1 MSYSASAVIS
11 RAALTHNYT
20 RIREQVPHASI
31 MAVVKAN
38 AYGHGIVPVSLALP
52 DADSLAVARL
62 EEARQLRD
70 AGVRRPIV
78 LLEGVFDHDDLRAAR
93 ALDCELV
100 VHIEEQITL
109 LRGWRQPGDF
119 AVWLKFDSG
128 MNRLGFDA
136 DSARSAWEALSALA
150 SVRSVRLMS
159 HFASA
164 DEDDAAQTDAQLA
177 RIRRVLDRVPG
188 DISFANSPAALS
200 GHAGLARLRSRDDQR
215 QLWLRPGV
223 ALYGV
228 SPFPTR
234 TAEELGLRPAM
245 SFTARI
251 IAIRDL
257 AAGDRVGYGGRFV
270 APRAMRLGVAAAGY
284 GDGYPR
290 QVPDGTRLLVDGVAG
305 HVAGAVSMDMLA
317 ADVSGVGGVR
327 IGSEVMLWGPGMP
340 VEYVARA
347 VGTIPYELVTRV
359 ADRVERRLV

>member
-11 RAALTHNYT
+11 RAALTHNFDCV
-20 RIREQVPHASI
+20 RRQAPHARI
-31 MAVVKAN
+31 MAIVKAN
-38 AYGHGIVPVSLALP
+38 AYGHGLVPVALALP

-70 AGVRRPIV
+70 AGIRRPIV
-78 LLEGVFDHDDLRAAR
+78 LLEGVFDRDDLREAR
-93 ALDCELV
+93 ALDCEIV
-100 VHIEEQITL
+100 VHIAEQIEL
-109 LRGWRQPGDF
+109 LREWRQPGDF
-119 AVWLKFDSG
+119 AVWLKVDSG

-136 DSARSAWEALSALA
+136 DSARPAWEALSAIHG
-150 SVRSVRLMS
+150 VRSVRLMS

-164 DEDDAAQTDAQLA
+164 DDEEGLQTDAQLA
-177 RIRRVLDRVPG
+177 CIRRVLERVPG
-188 DISFANSPAALS
+188 DISFANSPALLS
-200 GHAGLARLRSRDDQR
+200 THPGLAALRRHDEQR

-228 SPFPTR
+228 SPFRNR
-234 TAEELGLRPAM
+234 TAEELGLQPAM

-251 IAIRDL
+251 IAVRDL

-270 APRAMRLGVAAAGY
+270 APNAMRLGVAAAGY

-290 QVPDGTRLLVDGVAG
+290 QVPDGTRLLVDGSAG
-305 HVAGAVSMDMLA
+305 RIAGAVSMDMLA
-317 ADVSGVGGVR
+317 ADVSGVSGVR
-327 IGSEVMLWGPGMP
+327 IGSKVLLWGPGLP

-359 ADRVERRLV
+359 ADRVERRFV